1 MNWCSLVPAN
11 PKLFVKDG
19 PFVVKK
25 IQLTTF
31 QRFFRTETVGA
42 SILLL
47 FAIVALVLANSPLAT
62 VYEQLWQIPLTV
74 GIVDH
79 SLSLTLDQ
87 WINDALM
94 AVFFLL
100 VGLEIKRELLV
111 GELASVKKAAL
122 PIACAIGG
130 MIVPAAFYWMFN
142 RTGIGA
148 RGWGIPMATDIAFAL
163 GALALIAPRAPTGA
177 KVFLTA
183 LAIVDDMGAVIVI
196 ALFYSDA
203 IAWGAVGGAAVLLLI
218 LIGFNA
224 IRVRHL
230 WPYLLVGVVFWYFV
244 HESGVHG
251 TVAGVVLAFTI
262 PTHTRINATE
272 FSRKARA
279 LLDRFDRTETGDL
292 LVLTSKGQQE
302 TLFAL
307 EHASEAVTAPI
318 LRLEHALHNF
328 SAFVVMPLF
337 AFANAGVRIS
347 GPVQYPSIGLGVLAG
362 LVIGKPLGIT
372 AAAFAVVKS
381 GIAKLP
387 DGLCWRSLLG
397 YAWLAGIGFTM
408 SLFIATLAFGEAR
421 PVNAAK
427 LGIVAGSLLAGIV
440 AAIILTTTGRKKV

>member
-1 MNWCSLVPAN
+1 MVE
-11 PKLFVKDG
+11 
-19 PFVVKK
+19 K

-31 QRFFRTETVGA
+31 QRFFRTETVGG

-47 FAIVALVLANSPLAT
+47 FAIAALVLANSPLAK
-62 VYEQLWQIPLTV
+62 VYESFWQIPLTV
-74 GIVDH
+74 GIVDR
-79 SLSLTLDQ
+79 SLSLTLHQ

-142 RTGIGA
+142 RTGIGS

-163 GALALIAPRAPTGA
+163 GALTLIAPRAPIGA

-203 IAWGAVGGAAVLLLI
+203 IAWGALGGAAVLLLI

-224 IRVRHL
+224 TGVRRL
-230 WPYLLVGVVFWYFV
+230 WPYLFGGVVFWFFI
-244 HESGVHG
+244 HESGIHG
-251 TVAGVVLAFTI
+251 TVAGVLLAFTI
-262 PTHTRINATE
+262 PTHTRINTAE

-279 LLDRFDRTETGDL
+279 LLGQFDRTETGDSV
-292 LVLTSKGQQE
+292 VLTSKGQQE
-302 TLFAL
+302 ALFAL
-307 EHASEAVTAPI
+307 EHASEGVTAPI

-347 GPVQYPSIGLGVLAG
+347 GPVQHAAIGLGVMAG
-362 LVIGKPLGIT
+362 LIIGKPLGVT
-372 AAAFAVVKS
+372 AAAFVAVKS

-387 DGLCWRSLLG
+387 DGLAWRSLLG

-408 SLFIATLAFGEAR
+408 SLFIAMLAFDGTP
-421 PVNAAK
+421 PVNGAK
-427 LGIVAGSLLAGIV
+427 LGTFAGSLLAGII
-440 AAIILTTTGRKKV
+440 AAIILKTTARKKI